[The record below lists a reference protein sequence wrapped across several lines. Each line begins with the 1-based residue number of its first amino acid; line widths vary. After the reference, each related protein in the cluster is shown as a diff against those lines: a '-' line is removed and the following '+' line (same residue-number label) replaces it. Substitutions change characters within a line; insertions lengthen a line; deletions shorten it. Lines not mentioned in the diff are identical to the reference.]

1 MSRSSSLLAALLVL
15 SATACS
21 RPPSPP
27 PAAESP
33 RSFADLAAEGD
44 QHLAA
49 RAWDRAA
56 RAYEAALALD
66 PASGRVR
73 YRLGVAYAALGRRE
87 DATRAFEWV
96 LDHGAPDRDEVR
108 LARQWLEEAGLRPGA
123 PRAEAVAE
131 RADEPSVR
139 GQLQGRTEWRDLDP
153 DRPVPSLQLLLV
165 GEEGEA
171 RGRRYGARTRL
182 GEPYRFERV
191 APGRYRLMAQ
201 VGPIR
206 LWDTFVSVP
215 ETGAA
220 TVDLTQATAIAP
232 ADALRPR
239 RD

>member
-1 MSRSSSLLAALLVL
+1 MSRGTGLLAVLLVL
-15 SATACS
+15 SAAACS
-21 RPPSPP
+21 RPPAPP

-49 RAWDRAA
+49 RAWDRAV

-66 PASGRVR
+66 PASGHVR
-73 YRLGVAYAALGRRE
+73 YRLGVAYAALGRRD
-87 DATRAFEWV
+87 DAARAFEWV
-96 LDHGAPDRDEVR
+96 LDHVAPDRDEAR

-123 PRAEAVAE
+123 PRAEVVAE
-131 RADEPSVR
+131 RADEPPAR
-139 GQLQGRTEWRDLDP
+139 GQVQGRTEWRDLDP
-153 DRPVPSLQLLLV
+153 DRPVPNLQILLV

-171 RGRRYGARTRL
+171 RGRRYGTRARL
-182 GEPYRFERV
+182 NEPYRFERV

-201 VGPIR
+201 VGPVR

-215 ETGAA
+215 ETGTA
-220 TVDLTQATAIAP
+220 TLDLTPATAVAP